1 MAKVEVDVVSDVMC
15 PWCYIGR
22 KRLEKALNS
31 LENTDVE
38 VRWRPYQLDSTL
50 PPEGKDRQKYLS
62 DKFGGAEQ
70 AQEKYR
76 QIELAGKAEGINF
89 SFEKIEIAP
98 NTLNAHRLI
107 RWSANGGEEVQ
118 QKMVDRLFE
127 LFFEEG
133 ANLADND
140 VLIEAGVEVGMDRD
154 LLEKLLPTDADLKEV
169 KQEVALAQNMGI
181 RGVPCFIV
189 NNKHAVMGAQ
199 EAETIA
205 GAIRE
210 AAIEL
215 EKETTA

>member
-1 MAKVEVDVVSDVMC
+1 MAKVEVDVVSDIMC

-31 LENTDVE
+31 LENTEVE

-50 PPEGKDRQKYLS
+50 PPEGKDRQKYLN

-70 AQEKYR
+70 AQEKYH
-76 QIELAGKAEGINF
+76 QIEQAGKLEGIDF
-89 SFEKIEIAP
+89 AFGKIEIAP

-140 VLIEAGVEVGMDRD
+140 VLIDAGVEVGMDRD

-181 RGVPCFIV
+181 RGVPCFII
-189 NNKHAVMGAQ
+189 NNKRAVMGAQ
-199 EAETIA
+199 EPETIA